1 MRGKLAC
8 GSIWIFDGTTGMSM
22 QRCCFLQRGMRIPV
36 SAAEA
41 LEKRSSAGTDLLNDS
56 MNMQDAILL
65 LPCPA
70 QDALAPTAAASGA

>member
-8 GSIWIFDGTTGMSM
+8 RSIRLFDGTTGMNM
-22 QRCCFLQRGMRIPV
+22 KRCCFLQRGMRIPV
-36 SAAEA
+36 SAVEA
-41 LEKRSSAGTDLLNDS
+41 SKKRSSAGTDLPSDS

-70 QDALAPTAAASGA
+70 QDALAPTAASSGA